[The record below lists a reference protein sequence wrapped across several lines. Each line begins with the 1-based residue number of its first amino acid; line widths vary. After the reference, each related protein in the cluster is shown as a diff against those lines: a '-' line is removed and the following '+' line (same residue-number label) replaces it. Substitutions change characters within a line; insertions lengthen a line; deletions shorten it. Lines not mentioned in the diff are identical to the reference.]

1 LFADEDGSLWFV
13 GMQTTFLKT
22 NETLDLLKADWADL
36 YQLNIGSSDI
46 TVTKRANKRFYRNG
60 EDPRFRYG
68 SGFRLNSAT
77 GRLEVYSREA
87 NLSKSETVNRC
98 NRWGSRSL

>member
-46 TVTKRANKRFYRNG
+46 TVTKRANKRFY
-60 EDPRFRYG
+60 
-68 SGFRLNSAT
+68 
-77 GRLEVYSREA
+77 
-87 NLSKSETVNRC
+87 TV
-98 NRWGSRSL
+98 LAFA